1 MTDADLLLGL
11 DIGTQG
17 AKGVLVDHEGNVH
30 AQAQVEHDCVYPQPG
45 WVEHD
50 FGVNWWGHPA
60 AILHQLLEQPG
71 IHPARVAAVNVS
83 GLYPAM
89 GPTDTEG
96 RPLAGAILYS
106 DNRAMAELDE
116 VNAAL
121 GLKLTS
127 EEVTPKLIW
136 FLRHRP
142 ELAQRMRMFFDA
154 AHYAIYQLTG
164 AYVMD
169 TITLGLWGAI
179 YSAPHAAWRP
189 DVCARLGIPVDL
201 LPTIHPPATIVGKV
215 HAAAAKATGLK
226 EGTPVLAGLP
236 DLVASMI
243 SAGATRR
250 DEAIAYCGTA
260 GVLPVLLDDLLR
272 AMYHSFPQEDGYL
285 LYYAAYSLAVG
296 DAAKWFRDLFGQ
308 PEVKAASA
316 GPPSAYAQL
325 DALAAKTPAGAEG
338 LLLLPYFQGQR
349 SPEFDPLATG
359 VFFGMTP
366 VHTRGHYFRAVL
378 ESWGYSVRDGLE
390 TSYPQGSPIRRL
402 IATGGGARSPLWRQV
417 VSDITGLPQ
426 SYVPEA
432 DGPLGAAYVA
442 GLALGWFK
450 DFEPLRRLWVH
461 SEGKTEPDPANR
473 DVYDCMYQIYR
484 QLHRD
489 LRPAFRARGAA
500 LRQGDRGRGA

>member
-17 AKGVLVDHEGNVH
+17 AKGVLVDRRGEIH
-30 AQAQVEHDCVYPQPG
+30 AQAQVEHGCLYPQPG

-50 FGVNWWGHPA
+50 VQTNWWEHPA
-60 AILHQLLEQPG
+60 AVIRRLLDQPG

-89 GPTDTEG
+89 GPTDSEG
-96 RPLAGAILYS
+96 RPIAGAILYS
-106 DNRAMAELDE
+106 DNRALAEVDE

-127 EEVTPKLIW
+127 EELTPKLMW
-136 FLRHRP
+136 FLRHQP
-142 ELAQRMRMFFDA
+142 ELARRMRMFFDA
-154 AHYAIYQLTG
+154 AHYAIYRLTG

-179 YSAPHAAWRP
+179 YSAPRAAWRAH
-189 DVCARLGIPVDL
+189 VCARFGIPVDI
-201 LPTIHPPATIVGKV
+201 LPAIHPPATIVGRV
-215 HAAAAKATGLK
+215 HAAAAGATGLK
-226 EGTPVLAGLP
+226 EGTPVLAGMP

-243 SAGATRR
+243 SAGATLRE
-250 DEAIAYCGTA
+250 EAIAYCGTA

-272 AMYHSFPQEDGYL
+272 AMHHPFPEEDGYL
-285 LYYAAYSLAVG
+285 LYYASYSLAVG

-308 PEVKAASA
+308 PEVEAARL
-316 GPPSAYAQL
+316 GPPGAYARL
-325 DALAAKTPAGAEG
+325 DALAAETPAGAEG

-349 SPEFDPLATG
+349 SPDFDPHASG

-366 VHTRGHYFRAVL
+366 AHTRGHYFRAVL
-378 ESWGYSVRDGLE
+378 ESWGYSIRDGLE

-402 IATGGGARSPLWRQV
+402 IATGGGARSALWRQV
-417 VSDITGLPQ
+417 VSDVTGLPQ
-426 SYVPEA
+426 SYVPES

-442 GLALGWFK
+442 GLALGWFE
-450 DFEPLRRLWVH
+450 DFEPLRRTWVR
-461 SEGKTEPDPANR
+461 SEATTEPNPANR
-473 DVYDCMYQIYR
+473 AVYDRMYPVYR

-489 LRPAFRARGAA
+489 LRQAFRAQRAA
-500 LRQGDRGRGA
+500 AGKKIEGGS